1 MTVRSPCLAVA
12 AVVLACGPPPPG
24 ATLRLSALEVAVEQR
39 DVGAVRAM
47 LDRGVAV
54 DATDDNGD
62 TALIRAAIMGDA
74 ELVSLLLAH
83 HADAKHADRNG
94 ATALHFAIDDRA
106 KTEALLAA
114 GANPNAADNTGYTPL
129 MTAANR
135 GAGGEVVELLLD
147 HGADPNHV
155 ADDEMTPLILAG
167 GGDLRSVKALLAH
180 GADPRAH
187 TTAGFNA
194 LHAAVVIGNTEA
206 ARLLV
211 ERGADVNVKA
221 GHGRTPLIEAA
232 EQGRPELVQLL
243 IAHGADV
250 DARETF
256 SATTAMMEAAASD
269 RAEPAVIDALLSAG
283 AKVSLRDDEDA
294 SAITWALRRG
304 ELELATAIKEHDPA
318 HARDRNPVSRAEG
331 DLVGPANTTRAAL
344 DRAIPL
350 LERSRPAFRRR
361 AGCPSCHHDA
371 LPAMAIA
378 RAGARGV
385 TIDRDAQQTEVRATT
400 TALRPHR
407 DEYVE
412 GEGFADIVEPAYL
425 LVGLDASGYPRDDLT
440 DAMTRYLELQQ
451 RDDGGWRTW
460 MQRIP
465 IDGSDVTLTAL
476 AIRAITRYAAP
487 GRTADSA
494 ARVARARDYLVHAVA
509 TTTEDLTFKALGL
522 HWSGATG
529 DDFATTLATLAAT
542 QRDDGGFAQ
551 RSGLASDAYATG
563 EAIVALRDAGGVAAN
578 DPAIARAV
586 RFLLTTQ
593 RTDGSWFVATRA
605 LRFQPFLDSGF
616 PQGRSQYSSAAGTA
630 WAAMALAATTE

>member
-1 MTVRSPCLAVA
+1 MGARLHAAVA
-12 AVVLACGPPPPG
+12 ALVVACGPPPG
-24 ATLRLSALEVAVEQR
+24 ATLRLSELELAVERR
-39 DVGAVRAM
+39 DVTAVRAM

-54 DATDDNGD
+54 DAADANGD
-62 TALIRAAIMGDA
+62 TALIRAAITGDA

-114 GANPNAADNTGYTPL
+114 GADPNATDNTGYTPL

-135 GAGGEVVELLLD
+135 GDGGDVVELLLD
-147 HGADPNHV
+147 HGADPNHR

-167 GGDLRSVKALLAH
+167 GGDLRSVKALLSH

-187 TTAGFNA
+187 TSAGFDA

-211 ERGADVNVKA
+211 ARGADVNAKA

-232 EQGRPELVQLL
+232 EQGRPDLVQLL

-250 DARETF
+250 NARETF
-256 SATTAMMEAAASD
+256 SATTALMEAAASD
-269 RAEPAVIDALLSAG
+269 RAAPSVIDALLAAG
-283 AKVSLRDDEDA
+283 AKVAVRDDEDA

-304 ELELATAIKEHDPA
+304 ELGLATAIKVHDPA
-318 HARDRNPVSRAEG
+318 HGPDRNPVSRAEG
-331 DLVGPANTTRAAL
+331 ALVGAGNTTRAAL
-344 DRAIPL
+344 DRAIRL
-350 LERSRPAFRRR
+350 LERSQPAFRER

-378 RAGARGV
+378 RAGARGIA
-385 TIDRDAQQTEVRATT
+385 IDRDAQLTEMRATAA
-400 TALRPHR
+400 ALRPHR

-412 GEGFADIVEPAYL
+412 GEGFADILEPAYL

-476 AIRAITRYAAP
+476 AIRAITRYALP
-487 GRTADSA
+487 GRTADTT
-494 ARVARARDYLVHAVA
+494 ARVLRARDSLVHSVA

-522 HWSGATG
+522 RWTGAIG
-529 DDFATTLATLAAT
+529 DDLATTLATLAAT

-563 EAIVALRDAGGVAAN
+563 EAIIALRDAGGVAAN
-578 DPAIARAV
+578 DPAIVRAV
-586 RFLLTTQ
+586 RFLLATQ